1 MIDLYH
7 RLGVSGPSDS
17 AGVWRAMRSTEVDE
31 ETKRLAAFVLG
42 DPSRSQVHDAAWRTV
57 STVARLRAN
66 FLLEATPLWTRSR
79 AREFGLSASGDR
91 RMAECLPVS
100 VTRRQRVTT

>member
-17 AGVWRAMRSTEVDE
+17 AGIWRALRDPAIDE

-57 STVARLRAN
+57 STVARLRAH

-79 AREFGLSASGDR
+79 AREFCTTSCRNDR
-91 RMAECLPVS
+91 ANECRLP
-100 VTRRQRVTT
+100 RAREQR

>member
-7 RLGVSGPSDS
+7 RLGVSGPTDS
-17 AGVWRAMRSTEVDE
+17 AGIWRALRDPAVNE

-57 STVARLRAN
+57 STVAILRAN

-79 AREFGLSASGDR
+79 AREFSTTCGGNDR
-91 RMAECLPVS
+91 TNECRLA
-100 VTRRQRVTT
+100 RAREQR